1 MPGFF
6 NKLLGK
12 DPEGR
17 ARSVQV
23 LANLDSASSIP
34 KLITAL
40 GDEAVEV
47 RRAAASA
54 LEAHGRTGNAGAI
67 VALTKALNDQD
78 AEVRKAA
85 ALSLGGFVPVSA
97 GSIESRQAK
106 EALIKLLEKESNTG
120 VLNNLVMTLAQIQDP
135 AMIKPMVEALGPK
148 DKKVIGMAIDAIDNL
163 PSTEV
168 RLDMKK
174 GLRSIL

>member
-54 LEAHGRTGNAGAI
+54 LEPHGRTGDADAI
-67 VALTKALNDQD
+67 TALTTALNDKD

-97 GSIESRQAK
+97 GSTESIKAK
-106 EALIKLLEKESNTG
+106 EALIKILEKEGDTG
-120 VLNNLVMTLAQIQDP
+120 VLNNLVLALAQIQDP

-163 PSTEV
+163 PATDI
-168 RLDMKK
+168 RIDMKK

>member
-97 GSIESRQAK
+97 GSIESRR
-106 EALIKLLEKESNTG
+106 
-120 VLNNLVMTLAQIQDP
+120 
-135 AMIKPMVEALGPK
+135 VEGS
-148 DKKVIGMAIDAIDNL
+148 IDQV
-163 PSTEV
+163 T
-168 RLDMKK
+168 
-174 GLRSIL
+174 